1 VRTLVLGIGNPI
13 LGDDGVGFHIAQ
25 ELAREIKDE
34 NIDVKDTSVD
44 GLNLLE
50 LIVGY
55 DNVIIID
62 AIMTED
68 GEVGEIYRLKTE
80 DIGKPAQSIISAHHL
95 NLLTVIKL
103 GKELFPKK
111 MPGAVIVFAVNIQE
125 VTKVTEEMTGKV
137 REAIPRAVNLILE
150 ELDSNKESRF
160 PQTQKLSAT
169 RLAP

>member
-1 VRTLVLGIGNPI
+1 MRTLVLGIGNPI

-25 ELAREIKDE
+25 ELANEIKDE

-55 DNVIIID
+55 DKVIIID

-68 GEVGEIYRLKTE
+68 GEVGEIYQLKPE

-95 NLLTVIKL
+95 NLLTAIKL
-103 GKELFPKK
+103 GKRLFPKK
-111 MPGAVIVFAVNIQE
+111 MPGAVIVFAVGIQE
-125 VTKVTEEMTGKV
+125 VTEFTEEMTGKV
-137 REAIPRAVNLILE
+137 KEAIPKAVNLILAE
-150 ELDSNKESRF
+150 VASNKE
-160 PQTQKLSAT
+160 
-169 RLAP
+169 